1 MLDPLGI
8 QQLLLRRKTESDGS
22 DAPRAMMIMIMN
34 HGDGDVLLTG
44 TGTKVSIFQSDN
56 RIN

>member
-8 QQLLLRRKTESDGS
+8 QRLLLRRKTESDGS
-22 DAPRAMMIMIMN
+22 DVPRAIMIMIMVMN

-44 TGTKVSIFQSDN
+44 KGRKVYVDFSI
-56 RIN
+56 

>member
-22 DAPRAMMIMIMN
+22 DAPRAMMIMIMVMDN
-34 HGDGDVLLTG
+34 GAGDVLLTG
-44 TGTKVSIFQSDN
+44 KGRKVCVDFSI
-56 RIN
+56 